1 MKALNLILA
10 GVVIG
15 IFVAPDKGSATWR
28 KLKNNFSDWKDQAK
42 DRVDDAVSKGRD
54 LVQDTKEKMSVNAGE
69 QW

>member
-42 DRVDDAVSKGRD
+42 DRVDDAISKGKN
-54 LVQDTKEKMSVNAGE
+54 LVQDARETVGANAGE